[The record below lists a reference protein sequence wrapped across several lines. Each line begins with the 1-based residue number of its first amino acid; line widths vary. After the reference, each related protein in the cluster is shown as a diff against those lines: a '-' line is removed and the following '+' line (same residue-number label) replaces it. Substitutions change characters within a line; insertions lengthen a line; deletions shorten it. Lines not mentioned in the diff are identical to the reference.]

1 MKRLAPSAH
10 CVRQA
15 PGPRQRGMSII
26 FALLALLA
34 MSLGAVAL
42 VRSIDGG
49 TLVLGNLGFKQEA
62 TASTDRGTQAAIE
75 WLTTNAASLDSHNT
89 DNGYYATAHDNLD
102 ATGQLSSRADR
113 ALIDWNGDDCAY
125 ANGAE
130 SSQCTLTP
138 RTVVTAGES
147 EPVTLR
153 YAIFRL
159 CTQTAAPTA
168 TGNVCAKPASANV
181 GPAADKGNLSYA
193 KPEAIEKQ
201 GTGNLYR
208 IVVQA
213 TGARNTSSITETIVQ
228 F

>member
-1 MKRLAPSAH
+1 MKRRASSSPRASGL
-10 CVRQA
+10 
-15 PGPRQRGMSII
+15 RQRGLSII

-89 DNGYYATAHDNLD
+89 ANGYYATAHDNLD

-113 ALIDWNGDDCAY
+113 ALVDWNDDNCAY

-130 SSQCTLTP
+130 STQCTLTP
-138 RTVVTAGES
+138 RTVVSASDT

-193 KPEAIEKQ
+193 KPEPLTAE

>member
-1 MKRLAPSAH
+1 MKRLAHPRSGGAAH
-10 CVRQA
+10 L
-15 PGPRQRGMSII
+15 QRGLSII

-62 TASTDRGTQAAIE
+62 TASADRGTQAAIE
-75 WLTTNAASLDSHNT
+75 WLTTNAAALDSNNT
-89 DNGYYATAHDNLD
+89 ENGYYATAHDNLD
-102 ATGQLSSRADR
+102 ATGQQSSRADR
-113 ALIDWNGDDCAY
+113 ALVDWNNDDCAY

-130 SSQCTLTP
+130 AAQCSLAP
-138 RTVVTAGES
+138 RTVVTSSGT

-159 CTQTAAPTA
+159 CSQAAAPGA
-168 TGNVCAKPASANV
+168 TGNVCAKPAAANV

-193 KPEAIEKQ
+193 KPEPLTAE
-201 GTGNLYR
+201 GSGNLYR
-208 IVVQA
+208 ILVQA